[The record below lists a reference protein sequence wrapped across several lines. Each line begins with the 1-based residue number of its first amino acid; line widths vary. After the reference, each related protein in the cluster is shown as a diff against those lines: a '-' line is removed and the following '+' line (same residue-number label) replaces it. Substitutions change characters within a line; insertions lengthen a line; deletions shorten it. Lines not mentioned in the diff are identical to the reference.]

1 MSIRAGIKKIL
12 FIFLILLICYAIEY
26 YIRIIEFPSY
36 FALIIL
42 TEIEA
47 FIVSLFFSIDHI
59 KSWRKK
65 GKLKINYLYI
75 FSALLLLLLRMP
87 FTPLIAFNI
96 LRILRY
102 LTMIL
107 FWYLVASAFYKEPI
121 THDE

>member
-1 MSIRAGIKKIL
+1 MTVKKSLQKVI
-12 FIFLILLICYAIEY
+12 FIVLLIIVSYFIEN
-26 YIRIIEFPSY
+26 YIQITEFPSY

-42 TEIEA
+42 TELEA

-75 FSALLLLLLRMP
+75 CSALLLLLLRMP

-107 FWYLVASAFYKEPI
+107 FWYLVTSAFYKEPI